1 MKYELPPPSSSREEK
16 SVQFK
21 KYISLCFLTIQ
32 SSTLVLMLRYSRVE
46 HQPGQPM
53 YLASTAVF
61 FAELI
66 KAVVCLLFLY
76 KNSGKWSIFVDTLT
90 DEIFGNWSELKLMMV
105 PSGLY
110 ALQNNLL
117 FLALSNLE
125 AATFQISYQL
135 KILSTAL
142 FSVLLLGTRLSR
154 NKWLSLILL
163 MVGVILVQLPST
175 SEASTTTE
183 DASVTDLQNPIVGL
197 FAVISAC
204 LSSGFA
210 GCYFEKIVKKGPASM
225 WVRNIQL
232 GIPALL
238 FSMTAMLISDG
249 RAIAHNGILYGY
261 DTLTWVVVF
270 NQALSG
276 LLVAL
281 VVKYAG
287 NILKGFA
294 NSLSIIISSMISF
307 YVFGFQPS
315 PQFAMGAFIVITA
328 TLLYSRP

>member
-1 MKYELPPPSSSREEK
+1 MKTLLPTPSTSRVNK
-16 SVQFK
+16 TSNVK
-21 KYISLCFLTIQ
+21 KYLSLCFLTIQ
-32 SSTLVLMLRYSRVE
+32 SSTLVLMLRYSRVV
-46 HQPGQPM
+46 HQPEQPM
-53 YLASTAVF
+53 YIASTAVF

-66 KAVVCLLFLY
+66 KTIVCLLFLF
-76 KNSGKWSIFVDTLT
+76 KNSGKTSIFFDTLS
-90 DEIFGNWSELKLMMV
+90 EEVFGNWPELKRMMV

-142 FSVLLLGTRLSR
+142 FSVMLLGTQLSR
-154 NKWLSLILL
+154 NRWLSLILL
-163 MVGVILVQLPST
+163 MVGVILVQLPSN
-175 SEASTTTE
+175 SEASTMNE
-183 DASVTDLQNPIVGL
+183 DESITNLQNPLIG
-197 FAVISAC
+197 FGAVIAAC

-210 GCYFEKIVKKGPASM
+210 GCYFEKIIKKGGTSM
-225 WVRNIQL
+225 WIRNIQL
-232 GIPALL
+232 GIPALV
-238 FSMTAMLISDG
+238 FSTVAMIISDG
-249 RAIAHNGILYGY
+249 RAIMQGGILQGY
-261 DTLTWVVVF
+261 DTLTWLVVI

-294 NSLSIIISSMISF
+294 NSLSIIISSLISF

-315 PQFAMGAFIVITA
+315 SQFTVGAFIVIAA
-328 TLLYSRP
+328 TLFYSRP